1 MKGYKTRRIFF
12 NNKDILKYRDE
23 FREIIQFA
31 YTLKQDIKSESKN
44 TKMLLL
50 TSLKELIQKKLQFS
64 EHFYKLLNG

>member
-12 NNKDILKYRDE
+12 NNKDILKFRDE